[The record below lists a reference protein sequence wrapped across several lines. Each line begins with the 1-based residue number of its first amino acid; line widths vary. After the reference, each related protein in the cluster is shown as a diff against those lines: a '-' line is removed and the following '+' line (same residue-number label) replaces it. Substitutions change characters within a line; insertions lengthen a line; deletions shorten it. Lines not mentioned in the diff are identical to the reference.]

1 MKTKL
6 VLRIVSIA
14 IILEIELTLTQVMTP
29 KTLVSVLLNILDVS
43 TNSYRLKDVWRA
55 FFNSMVILAILES
68 PPFLF
73 GARKIIHSIL
83 LQILSKMGLSF
94 GA

>member
-43 TNSYRLKDVWRA
+43 TNSYRLKDVWRT
-55 FFNSMVILAILES
+55 FFNNMVILAVLES

-83 LQILSKMGLSF
+83 L
-94 GA
+94 